1 MSTERKRSRLSIFL
15 VVLWVVFTVTLAG
28 WWLIF
33 GLRQLDLINQSNLE
47 GAIQLHRHYQMLL
60 WEGGI
65 LIASLIGGGLA
76 LFYFAK
82 REQKRH
88 AQVEEFFAAF
98 THDAKTALASLRLQA
113 ESLQEDNAAEPN
125 PLLDRL
131 LRDTLRLQLQLENS
145 LFLVNL
151 TRGKFYLEPISLS
164 SCIDNLSRHWPDLTI
179 RQRGDAVVIADARA
193 LESVLTNLIQ
203 NAVTHGNAT
212 EIAIDIVSDRKG
224 RSSVRIADN
233 GRGFSGDF
241 NQLGKLFVRHGRG
254 SGSGVGLYIV
264 RELVKRMNGELEFE
278 NRPEAGFVARFD
290 LPASA
295 GTHASGVL
303 HSENQRPEQ
312 QPAEGVRTDY
322 EASVAGR
329 RGSLAGCDPAR
340 AFAARELRCR
350 VGRDQAE
357 RAGETQRGV
366 LGPGDSRYRLTRWFG
381 LRTGAAH

>member
-1 MSTERKRSRLSIFL
+1 MSAERKHNRLAILL
-15 VVLWVVFTVTLAG
+15 VGVWVVFTVTLAG

-47 GAIQLHRHYQMLL
+47 NAIQLNRHYQMLL

-76 LFYFAK
+76 LFYYAR

-113 ESLQEDNAAEPN
+113 ESLQEDYAGAGAN

-131 LRDTLRLQLQLENS
+131 LADTLRLQLQLENS

-151 TRGKFYLEPISLS
+151 TRGKFFLESISLS
-164 SCIDNLSRHWPDLTI
+164 SAIDSLRRHWPDLLI
-179 RQRGDAVVIADARA
+179 RQNGDAIVLADARA

-203 NAVTHGNAT
+203 NSVTHGQAT
-212 EIAIDIVSDRKG
+212 EIDIKVGAGPDGQASI
-224 RSSVRIADN
+224 RIGDN

-254 SGSGVGLYIV
+254 SGSGVGIYIV
-264 RELVKRMNGELEFE
+264 RQLVKRMNGGVEFGGG
-278 NRPEAGFVARFD
+278 AGSGFVAQFD
-290 LPASA
+290 LPEGLDTRAA
-295 GTHASGVL
+295 GVL
-303 HSENQRPEQ
+303 NPESQRAEQ
-312 QPAEGVRTDY
+312 QPAGGVRSS
-322 EASVAGR
+322 A
-329 RGSLAGCDPAR
+329 
-340 AFAARELRCR
+340 
-350 VGRDQAE
+350 
-357 RAGETQRGV
+357 
-366 LGPGDSRYRLTRWFG
+366 YRL
-381 LRTGAAH
+381 

>member
-1 MSTERKRSRLSIFL
+1 MSAERKHNRLAILL
-15 VVLWVVFTVTLAG
+15 VAVWVVFTVTLAA

-47 GAIQLHRHYQMLL
+47 NAVQLNRHYQMLL

-76 LFYFAK
+76 LFYYAR

-113 ESLQEDNAAEPN
+113 ESLQEDYAGTGPN

-151 TRGKFYLEPISLS
+151 TRGKFFLEAISLGS
-164 SCIDNLSRHWPDLTI
+164 SIDNLRRHWPDLTI
-179 RQRGDAVVIADARA
+179 RQNGDAIVLADARA

-203 NAVTHGNAT
+203 NAVTHGQAT
-212 EIAIDIVSDRKG
+212 EIDIKIEATGG
-224 RSSVRIADN
+224 RAQIRIGDN
-233 GRGFSGDF
+233 GRGFSGDYD
-241 NQLGKLFVRHGRG
+241 QLGKLFVRHGRG
-254 SGSGVGLYIV
+254 SGSGVGIYIV
-264 RELVKRMNGELEFE
+264 RQLVKRMNGSVEFGGG
-278 NRPEAGFVARFD
+278 AGSGFVAEFD
-290 LPASA
+290 LPEGV

-303 HSENQRPEQ
+303 TSGNQHTEQ
-312 QPAEGVRTDY
+312 QHAGGVRTS
-322 EASVAGR
+322 A
-329 RGSLAGCDPAR
+329 
-340 AFAARELRCR
+340 
-350 VGRDQAE
+350 
-357 RAGETQRGV
+357 
-366 LGPGDSRYRLTRWFG
+366 YRL
-381 LRTGAAH
+381 

>member
-1 MSTERKRSRLSIFL
+1 MSAERKHNRLAILL
-15 VVLWVVFTVTLAG
+15 VGVWVVFTVTLAG

-47 GAIQLHRHYQMLL
+47 NAVQLNRHYQMLL

-76 LFYFAK
+76 LFYYAR

-113 ESLQEDNAAEPN
+113 ESLQEDYAGTGPN

-151 TRGKFYLEPISLS
+151 TRGKFFLEAISLS
-164 SCIDNLSRHWPDLTI
+164 SSIDNLRRHWPDLTI
-179 RQRGDAVVIADARA
+179 KQNGDAIVLADARA

-203 NAVTHGNAT
+203 NAVTHGQAT
-212 EIAIDIVSDRKG
+212 EIDIKIDAARKG
-224 RSSVRIADN
+224 QAQVRIGDN
-233 GRGFSGDF
+233 GRGFAGDF
-241 NQLGKLFVRHGRG
+241 DQLGKLFVRHGRG
-254 SGSGVGLYIV
+254 SGSGVGIYIV
-264 RELVKRMNGELEFE
+264 RQLIKRMNGNVEFG
-278 NRPEAGFVARFD
+278 RGAGAGFVAQFD
-290 LPASA
+290 LPEGT

-303 HSENQRPEQ
+303 NSGNQRAEQ
-312 QPAEGVRTDY
+312 QHASGVRT
-322 EASVAGR
+322 SV
-329 RGSLAGCDPAR
+329 
-340 AFAARELRCR
+340 
-350 VGRDQAE
+350 
-357 RAGETQRGV
+357 
-366 LGPGDSRYRLTRWFG
+366 YRL
-381 LRTGAAH
+381 